1 MQPAP
6 RAISAAVK
14 RVLFSTGHY
23 SRVLSGAA
31 FHGLVVLCYH
41 NLRGRDV
48 SASALPFAPLHVAA
62 DEFERHCGFIRDT
75 CHPISLDDWRSAR
88 RARRPLPPRAVLVT
102 FDDGYR
108 SIVTIAKP
116 ILEACR
122 IPYVVFACTGAMA
135 DRSLFWFDAIARQ
148 ESDAAVDV
156 LKGASWTEWQARTGS
171 ARVAAATDDPSAPL
185 TLADLKALSTS
196 SLVEIGAHT
205 VTHPILARAPLA
217 EQQREIE
224 RSRDD
229 LEAWT
234 GRKVRAFAFPNGRPR
249 VDYTEGTVTLLERLG
264 FDVAFTTDS
273 RMARADDA
281 PLEMPRFLMMAGM
294 TAPDLAHRFAYR
306 YARA

>member
-1 MQPAP
+1 MQPAV
-6 RAISAAVK
+6 SSAVK

-23 SRVLSGAA
+23 SRVLSGSA
-31 FHGLVVLCYH
+31 FAGLVVLCYH
-41 NLRGRDV
+41 NLRETTV
-48 SASALPFAPLHVAA
+48 PASALPFAPLHVAA
-62 DEFERHCGFIRDT
+62 DEFARQCRFIRDT
-75 CHPISLDDWRSAR
+75 CHPISLDEWRSAR
-88 RARRPLPPRAVLVT
+88 RAQRALPPRAVLVT

-116 ILEACR
+116 ILEAFR

-135 DRSLFWFDAIARQ
+135 DRSLFWFDAVARQ
-148 ESDAAVDV
+148 ESDAAVEM
-156 LKGASWTEWQARTGS
+156 LKSASWTEWQSRVRS
-171 ARVAAATDDPSAPL
+171 ARVDASIDDPSAPL
-185 TLADLKALSTS
+185 TPADLKELSVS
-196 SLVEIGAHT
+196 PLVELGAHT

-217 EQQREIE
+217 DQQREIE

-229 LEAWT
+229 IEAWT
-234 GRKVRAFAFPNGRPR
+234 GRSVRAFAFPNGRPR
-249 VDYTEGTVTLLERLG
+249 VDYTEGTVTVLERLG

-273 RMARADDA
+273 RIAAAEDS